1 MRNSQVEV
9 VSWGFKKNSC
19 LRSGLIAV
27 ILSVSFSSAFG
38 QNPPPPNPDPEAAG
52 HPPTLKPTPL
62 PDNPRPQPQGTLT
75 LGQRAALEAHTTFGI
90 SAFVVPAGD
99 ALVDMADPRNKY
111 PKEWLDG
118 GQAFGRN
125 YGAEFARHTAG
136 GATHLVVAVID
147 REDPRY
153 YFSTSH
159 GYIPRAAYAL
169 LFTVFDQSNS
179 GHRTLALSNIAGAA
193 GAGAVGMAFYPDG
206 YRDITHAYQ
215 RAAVE
220 TTTFASHNLIAE
232 FSPEIVHVLRAIHVP
247 DKLASA
253 LLPPDTP
260 KP

>member
-1 MRNSQVEV
+1 MFKLQAHLQAGIVRLLVAATLSSIICPASQT
-9 VSWGFKKNSC
+9 
-19 LRSGLIAV
+19 LAQQ
-27 ILSVSFSSAFG
+27 A
-38 QNPPPPNPDPEAAG
+38 PPANPDPQAAG
-52 HPPTLKPTPL
+52 HPVTLKPTPL
-62 PDNPRPQPQGTLT
+62 PDSPRPQPTGTLT

-99 ALVDMADPRNKY
+99 ALVDMADPPTHY
-111 PKEWLDG
+111 PREWSDG
-118 GQAFGRN
+118 GGAFGRN

-136 GATHLVVAVID
+136 GVTHFAVAAID

-159 GYIPRAAYAL
+159 SLVPRFAHAL
-169 LFTVFDQSNS
+169 LFTVIDQSNS
-179 GHRTLALSNIAGAA
+179 GHRTLAVSNIAGSAA
-193 GAGAVGMAFYPDG
+193 AGAVGMAFYPDG

-232 FSPEIVHVLRAIHVP
+232 FSPEIVQVFRALHFP
-247 DKLASA
+247 DKLTSA